1 VLQNRTEGTNGSL
14 TFKRLSFP
22 EYNVGFRELVDGSR
36 VIDTPV
42 SVNFDMREE
51 SETSGNESLLF
62 DNIIEAPGHRAV
74 MNILTRRRLCE
85 AFDVDP
91 GELIDILSWAM
102 ENPSEPMLIESGK
115 APVLENTIVEPDLLG
130 IPIPWHYREDGGRYQ
145 SASIIIAQYGGIRN
159 SSFHRQL
166 IRGRDSTSVRLVPRH
181 LRTMVNN
188 AQDENDEVPIAV
200 VNGPDPVVL
209 LAAAMSF
216 DEPLDE
222 LRVAAALHE
231 RLYGSQL
238 EVVEL
243 ANGIVVPAVSEYA
256 MEARITTSTGEEG
269 PYVDITGT
277 VDDIR
282 LEPIIEY
289 DKVHHRNSPIFHAL
303 IPAGV
308 EHMTLMGMP
317 RAPTIKTAVSEV
329 VTCTDVFLTD
339 GGSGWLSSVVQI
351 IPEERGDGMKAIIAA
366 LDGHKSMKQVIVVDK
381 DIDVTDSSRV
391 EWALMTRWQPDKD
404 TLILSSQKGSS
415 LDPSRSSDGT
425 TSKIGMDATIEP
437 GIDRS
442 PYESVL

>member
-1 VLQNRTEGTNGSL
+1 MATNASL
-14 TFKRLSFP
+14 TFKRLRFP
-22 EYNVGFRELVDGSR
+22 GHNVGFRELVDGSR
-36 VIDTPV
+36 EIDTPV
-42 SVNFDMREE
+42 SVNFDMREV
-51 SETSGNESLLF
+51 SETSENESLLF
-62 DNIIEAPGHRAV
+62 SDIIEAPGHRAT

-85 AFDVDP
+85 AFEVEP

-102 ENPSEPMLIESGK
+102 ENPSEPILTDSRK
-115 APVLENTIVEPDLLG
+115 APVLDNSMVEPDLLG

-145 SASIIIAQYGGIRN
+145 SASIIIAQYEGIRN
-159 SSFHRQL
+159 TSFHRQL
-166 IRGRDSTSVRLVPRH
+166 VKAKDSTSVRLVPRH
-181 LRTMVNN
+181 LRTMVDN
-188 AQDENDEVPIAV
+188 AHKKNEEVPIAV

-238 EVVEL
+238 EVIEL
-243 ANGIVVPAVSEYA
+243 ENGIVVPAISEYA

-282 LEPIIEY
+282 LEPVIEY
-289 DKVHHRNSPIFHAL
+289 DKIHHRNSPIFHAL

-329 VTCTDVFLTD
+329 VTCTDVYLTD

-351 IPEERGDGMKAIIAA
+351 IPEEKGDGMKAIKAA
-366 LDGHKSMKQVIVVDK
+366 LDGHKSMKQVIVVDD
-381 DIDVTDSSRV
+381 DIDVTNSSRV

-404 TLILSSQKGSS
+404 TLILSDQKGSS

>member
-1 VLQNRTEGTNGSL
+1 
-14 TFKRLSFP
+14 
-22 EYNVGFRELVDGSR
+22 VGFRELVDGSR
-36 VIDTPV
+36 VSDVAV
-42 SVNFDMREE
+42 SVNFDMKEE
-51 SETSGNESLLF
+51 SETSENDPVLF
-62 DNIIEAPGHRAV
+62 NQIIESPGHRAA
-74 MNILTRRRLCE
+74 MNVLTRQKLCE
-85 AFDVDP
+85 AFGVQP

-102 ENPSEPMLIESGK
+102 ENPSEPVLTDAESS
-115 APVLENTIVEPDLLG
+115 PVLENTMVDPDLLG

-145 SASIIIAQYGGIRN
+145 SASIIIAQYGGVRN
-159 SSFHRQL
+159 TSFHRQL
-166 IRGRDSTSVRLVPRH
+166 VKDESTTCVRLVPRH

-188 AQDENDEVPIAV
+188 AQEKNDEVPIAV

-243 ANGIVVPAVSEYA
+243 SNGVVVPAISEYA

-289 DKVHHRNSPIFHAL
+289 DKIHHRDDPIFHAL

-329 VTCTDVFLTD
+329 VTCTDVYLTD

-351 IPEERGDGMKAIIAA
+351 IPEESGDGMKAIKAA
-366 LDGHKSMKQVIVVDK
+366 LDGHKSMKQVIVVDN

-391 EWALMTRWQPDKD
+391 EWALMTRWQPDRD
-404 TLILSSQKGSS
+404 TLILSNQKGSS

-425 TSKIGMDATIEP
+425 TSKIGMDATIDP

>member
-1 VLQNRTEGTNGSL
+1 M
-14 TFKRLSFP
+14 
-22 EYNVGFRELVDGSR
+22 GFRELVDGSR
-36 VIDTPV
+36 VSDVPV
-42 SVNFDMREE
+42 SVNFDMKEE
-51 SETSGNESLLF
+51 SETSGNEPILF
-62 DNIIEAPGHRAV
+62 NEIIESPGHKAA
-74 MNILTRRRLCE
+74 MNILTRQRLCE
-85 AFDVDP
+85 AFEVQP

-102 ENPSEPMLIESGK
+102 ENPSDPVLIESENS
-115 APVLENTIVEPDLLG
+115 PVLENTMVVPDLLG

-145 SASIIIAQYGGIRN
+145 SASIIIAQYEGLRN
-159 SSFHRQL
+159 TSFHRQL
-166 IRGRDSTSVRLVPRH
+166 VKDENTTCVRLVPRH
-181 LRTMVNN
+181 LRTMVNT
-188 AQDENDEVPIAV
+188 AQEKNDEVPIAV

-243 ANGIVVPAVSEYA
+243 SNGVVVPAISEYA

-282 LEPIIEY
+282 LEPVIEY
-289 DKVHHRNSPIFHAL
+289 DKIHHRNDPIFHAL

-329 VTCTDVFLTD
+329 VTCTDVYLTD

-351 IPEERGDGMKAIIAA
+351 IPEESGDGMKAIKAA
-366 LDGHKSMKQVIVVDK
+366 LDGHKSMKQVIVVDN

-391 EWALMTRWQPDKD
+391 EWALMTRWQPDRD

>member
-1 VLQNRTEGTNGSL
+1 M
-14 TFKRLSFP
+14 
-22 EYNVGFRELVDGSR
+22 GFRELVDGSR
-36 VIDTPV
+36 VSDSPV
-42 SVNFDMREE
+42 SVEFDMKRE
-51 SETSGNESLLF
+51 SEISGNEPILF
-62 DNIIEAPGHRAV
+62 NEITETPGHRAA
-74 MNILTRRRLCE
+74 MNILTRKRLCE
-85 AFDVDP
+85 AFEVKP
-91 GELIDILSWAM
+91 GELIDILAWAM
-102 ENPSEPMLIESGK
+102 ENPSEPVLIDKEN
-115 APVLENTIVEPDLLG
+115 APVLDNTMVDTDLSR

-145 SASIIIAQYGGIRN
+145 SASIIIAQYDGVRN
-159 SSFHRQL
+159 ASFHRQL
-166 IRGRDSTSVRLVPRH
+166 VKGKDSTCVRLVPRH
-181 LRTMVNN
+181 LRTM
-188 AQDENDEVPIAV
+188 ADTAFERNDEIPIAV

-231 RLYGSQL
+231 RLYGSPL

-243 ANGIVVPAVSEYA
+243 ANGVVVPAASEYA
-256 MEARITTSTGEEG
+256 MEARITNSTGEEG

-289 DKVHHRNSPIFHAL
+289 DKIHHRDDPIFHAL

-329 VTCTDVFLTD
+329 VTCTDVYLTD

-351 IPEERGDGMKAIIAA
+351 IPEEREDGMKAIKAA
-366 LDGHKSMKQVIVVDK
+366 LDGHKSMKQVIVVDE

-415 LDPSRSSDGT
+415 LDPSRSQDGT

>member
-1 VLQNRTEGTNGSL
+1 M
-14 TFKRLSFP
+14 
-22 EYNVGFRELVDGSR
+22 GFRELVSGCR
-36 VIDTPV
+36 VSDVPI
-42 SVNFDMREE
+42 SVNFDMKEE
-51 SETSGNESLLF
+51 SETSGNEAILF
-62 DNIIEAPGHRAV
+62 NEIIESPGHRAA
-74 MNILTRRRLCE
+74 MNILTRQRLCE
-85 AFDVDP
+85 AFEVQP

-102 ENPSEPMLIESGK
+102 ENPSEPVLTESEIP
-115 APVLENTIVEPDLLG
+115 PVLENTMVDPDLLK

-145 SASIIIAQYGGIRN
+145 SASIIIAQYGGVRN
-159 SSFHRQL
+159 TSFHRQL
-166 IRGRDSTSVRLVPRH
+166 VKDESTTCVRLVPRH
-181 LRTMVNN
+181 LRTMVNT
-188 AQDENDEVPIAV
+188 AQEKKDEVPIAV

-243 ANGIVVPAVSEYA
+243 SNGVVVPAISEYA

-289 DKVHHRNSPIFHAL
+289 DKIHHRNDPIFHAL

-329 VTCTDVFLTD
+329 VTCTDVYLTD

-351 IPEERGDGMKAIIAA
+351 IPEESGDGMKAIKAA
-366 LDGHKSMKQVIVVDK
+366 LDGHKSMKQVIVVDN

-391 EWALMTRWQPDKD
+391 EWALMTRWQPDRD

-437 GIDRS
+437 GVDRS